1 MVKRRAWRHHG
12 RMKTKHNIGT
22 AALYFDLSAATGD
35 AGTAAAL
42 QLLPAGE
49 FRAKD
54 GRPTECAAWLCN
66 AGIAAGL
73 ISQLANS
80 ANSLV
85 VDYEH
90 QTLNA
95 ASNGQPAPAAG
106 FFKQM
111 EWREGQG
118 LFATDV
124 AWTAKARQMIA
135 DGEYRYLSPVFS
147 YDKNTGAVLQI
158 LHAALTNT
166 PALDGM
172 TQVALR
178 SLMLSHPTTHEE
190 TMNETLKQLLA
201 ALSLAATTTEA
212 DAIAAV
218 TALKA
223 KADLVPTKDAEIA
236 ALKASA
242 GSAANP
248 DPAQFVPIAA
258 VSALQQQLA
267 ALSLQVQ
274 SKDVVDAVSVALKE
288 GRLLPAQEAWAT
300 ELGKKDLASLK
311 TYLAST
317 APIAALNGQQS
328 GGKAPDGATSGGLNA
343 DQLAVCKAMGLSE
356 DAYKKALS
364 A

>member
-1 MVKRRAWRHHG
+1 
-12 RMKTKHNIGT
+12 MKNPLHIGT
-22 AALYFDLSAATGD
+22 AALYFDLSVSTTNADGH
-35 AGTAAAL
+35 AAL

-54 GRPTECAAWLCN
+54 GRPTECAAWVCT
-66 AGIAAGL
+66 AEIAAKL
-73 ISQLANS
+73 IQQIGTA

-90 QTLNA
+90 QTINA
-95 ASNGQPAPAAG
+95 TTNGQPAPAAG

-118 LFATDV
+118 LFATTV
-124 AWTAKARQMIA
+124 EWTAKAKQMIA

-178 SLMLSHPTTHEE
+178 NLMSTPLHEE
-190 TMNETLKQLLA
+190 PMNETLKQLLA
-201 ALSLAATTTEA
+201 VLGLTATTTEA
-212 DAIAAV
+212 DAITAV

-223 KADLVPTKDAEIA
+223 KAEQVKLENATKDSEIA
-236 ALKASA
+236 ALKAQ
-242 GSAANP
+242 GSPGAP
-248 DPAQFVPIAA
+248 DPAKFVPIEA
-258 VSALQQQLA
+258 VSAIQQQLA

-274 SKDVVDAVSVALKE
+274 TSDVSSVVSAALKE
-288 GRLLPAQEAWAT
+288 GRILPAQEAWAT
-300 ELGKKDLASLK
+300 DLGKKDIASLR
-311 TYLAST
+311 TYLANST
-317 APIAALNGQQS
+317 PIAALSGQQTK
-328 GGKAPDGATSGGLNA
+328 GQAPVGLTAAGDLNA
-343 DQLAVCKAMGLSE
+343 DQIAICKNMGITQEDFKKSLAV
-356 DAYKKALS
+356 
-364 A
+364 